1 MPIMQVEHPPQPNLE
16 PEMGAGAAAVYDT
29 PPLPGQ
35 NPSPV
40 PSETAADNGGSGIAQ
55 LILMMQAMSGD
66 MQEMN
71 NKMDTNAQQ
80 IKNEMK
86 NEMKNQMEELR
97 GEMQRIGR
105 GLQAGLMAI
114 ACDETTEHKM
124 AAPRAGANELRGS
137 VDCVGPAVEDKVIR
151 ETCKTRL
158 VQVTEKV
165 TVTEREKL
173 NGMTEMCIRHVKTK
187 EIELTETRRET
198 QELKEITETRE
209 IEKVEE
215 RLHDKDGVKDEHTH
229 MELVEAQI
237 SNNAAN

>member
-1 MPIMQVEHPPQPNLE
+1 MAVQGEREQGVLDLEMLDSMAQDEMTMQNMPIMQVEHPPQPNLE

-137 VDCVGPAVEDKVIR
+137 VDCVGPAVETGEDKIIR
-151 ETCKTRL
+151 ETCWTRL
-158 VQVTEKV
+158 VTA
-165 TVTEREKL
+165 ERE
-173 NGMTEMCIRHVKTK
+173 
-187 EIELTETRRET
+187 
-198 QELKEITETRE
+198 
-209 IEKVEE
+209 
-215 RLHDKDGVKDEHTH
+215 
-229 MELVEAQI
+229 
-237 SNNAAN
+237 